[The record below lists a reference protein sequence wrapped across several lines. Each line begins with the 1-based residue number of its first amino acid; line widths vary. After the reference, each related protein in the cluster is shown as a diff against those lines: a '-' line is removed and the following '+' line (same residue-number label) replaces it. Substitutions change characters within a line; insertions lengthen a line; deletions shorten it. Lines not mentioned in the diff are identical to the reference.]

1 MNEQNCP
8 AANIFLEVLQIARY
22 DCGLSRNR
30 ILSFERKV
38 YFWTEKNIMES
49 DDPAFRR
56 FFVNSLSSK
65 ELLKD
70 SS

>member
-8 AANIFLEVLQIARY
+8 AATVFLKVLHIAHY
-22 DCGLSRNR
+22 ECGLSRNR

-49 DDPAFRR
+49 DDPALPR
-56 FFVNSLSSK
+56 FSMNSLSSK
-65 ELLKD
+65 ELLKG
-70 SS
+70 SN

>member
-8 AANIFLEVLQIARY
+8 AATIFLKILQIAHY
-22 DCGLSRNR
+22 ECGLSRNR

-49 DDPAFRR
+49 DDPA
-56 FFVNSLSSK
+56 
-65 ELLKD
+65 LLKD
-70 SS
+70 SSWILFPLKSF

>member
-8 AANIFLEVLQIARY
+8 AATIFLKILQIAHY
-22 DCGLSRNR
+22 ECGLSRNR

-49 DDPAFRR
+49 DDPA
-56 FFVNSLSSK
+56 
-65 ELLKD
+65 LLKD

>member
-8 AANIFLEVLQIARY
+8 AANIFLKVLQIACY
-22 DCGLSRNR
+22 NCGLSRNR

-49 DDPAFRR
+49 DDPALLR
-56 FFVNSLSSK
+56 FFMNSLSSK

-70 SS
+70 SN